1 MRNHHGATIGWPAGG
16 VKPGDGRRLW
26 VSVARHSGGRPAQ
39 GQQWLTKRHGI
50 RLIPEWK
57 EGRDERAYYEESIAQ
72 ATQGDAG
79 QGQAFF
85 DKDAHEGESLGAEFW
100 ARARIETPKKPRSVH
115 LKLDPEVFD
124 FFVAETVGKGHL
136 TRMQAVLKA
145 YADARR
151 SA

>member
-1 MRNHHGATIGWPAGG
+1 MSEPIMKNASL
-16 VKPGDGRRLW
+16 KQL
-26 VSVARHSGGRPAQ
+26 
-39 GQQWLTKRHGI
+39 
-50 RLIPEWK
+50 K
-57 EGRDERAYYEESIAQ
+57 EMQ
-72 ATQGDAG
+72 AKGKL
-79 QGQAFF
+79 FY

-100 ARARIETPKKPRSVH
+100 ARARIETPKTPRSVH

-124 FFVAETVGKGHL
+124 FFVAETGGKGHL